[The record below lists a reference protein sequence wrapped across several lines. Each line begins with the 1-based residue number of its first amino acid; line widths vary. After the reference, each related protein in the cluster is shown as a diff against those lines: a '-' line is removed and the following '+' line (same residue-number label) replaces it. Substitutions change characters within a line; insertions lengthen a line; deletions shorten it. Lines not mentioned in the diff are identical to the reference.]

1 MALALTYTE
10 PGGQDIRPL
19 SSGIQQRGSIHFRS
33 LPWSARQVRSTRFL
47 VVLGRLPKLFPA
59 SVVVLIHLPPERASN
74 LVEVIRRQCSI
85 PVIQAQHD
93 LPLLP
98 GQVIVVP
105 PGRHLLITPDAN
117 APRTSLIVSGAYPPS
132 RPSADLL
139 LATLATAVGGRA
151 IAVILSGGGHDGAT
165 GATAVHVCGGT
176 VLATDETSSDQYSM
190 PLAAIQRDEAVD
202 RILPARQDRRRP
214 SESRRRRYANA
225 IWDCAHCRLS

>member
-1 MALALTYTE
+1 MV
-10 PGGQDIRPL
+10 
-19 SSGIQQRGSIHFRS
+19 GSTGAIDAVSR
-33 LPWSARQVRSTRFL
+33 
-47 VVLGRLPKLFPA
+47 VLGRLPKLFPA

-202 RILPARQDRRRP
+202 RILPLDKIADVLQKVVAEGTQTRFGTV
-214 SESRRRRYANA
+214 
-225 IWDCAHCRLS
+225 AHCRLS